1 MPTKPSIQETMAQL
15 KCCVLVPTYNNDKTL
30 RKVIE
35 GVLVYTQN
43 IIVVNDGSTDS
54 TAQIVKEYGVLE
66 QIHLPQNKGKGNA
79 LKVGFKK
86 ASELGYDF
94 AITIDSDGQHFP
106 DDIPVFLEALQNEE
120 TRNVLYIG
128 ARNMSQSDVPG
139 SSSFGNTF
147 SNFWFWFETGT
158 WLTDTQSGYRLYP
171 LKEIGKLKLYTP
183 KFEFEIEV
191 IVKAKWSG
199 TLVKNIPVKVS
210 YDEEGRVS
218 HFRKGP
224 DFARISVLNT
234 WFVLVAL
241 FYIKPRDLYRR
252 FRKKGFRRFIKE
264 DLLHS
269 SDSPRKKALSIALG
283 VFIGFSPLWGL
294 HTILVLFL
302 AVLFKLNKV
311 IAFAF
316 SNVSLAPLVPFVLY
330 ASLRAGTFLTGEEL
344 TYSFD
349 SIVTNSEYVRHLKT
363 YLIGSLT
370 LSILGATLFGFLG
383 YVLLSAFDR
392 KKMAVHN
399 G

>member
-158 WLTDTQSGYRLYP
+158 KLTDTQSGYRLYP

-191 IVKAKWSG
+191 VEPPLGDDQAAPFRVAILAA
-199 TLVKNIPVKVS
+199 
-210 YDEEGRVS
+210 DEHTVF
-218 HFRKGP
+218 H
-224 DFARISVLNT
+224 
-234 WFVLVAL
+234 
-241 FYIKPRDLYRR
+241 
-252 FRKKGFRRFIKE
+252 
-264 DLLHS
+264 H
-269 SDSPRKKALSIALG
+269 IALCIRGPTRQVTTVEQRVPTRG
-283 VFIGFSPLWGL
+283 VFQDCERSRCGRAIRVRRVR
-294 HTILVLFL
+294 IL
-302 AVLFKLNKV
+302 
-311 IAFAF
+311 
-316 SNVSLAPLVPFVLY
+316 
-330 ASLRAGTFLTGEEL
+330 
-344 TYSFD
+344 
-349 SIVTNSEYVRHLKT
+349 
-363 YLIGSLT
+363 
-370 LSILGATLFGFLG
+370 
-383 YVLLSAFDR
+383 
-392 KKMAVHN
+392 
-399 G
+399 